1 MYKITFTILLS
12 LFFLKSFSQTVQ
24 RSACRE
30 CIKLSKNKK
39 ATVYISFRLNPDSSI
54 TKIQVVRSLCDAC
67 DKDALTIFSRLKF
80 DNLVG
85 DKPVD
90 LIHPIRV
97 LTN

>member
-12 LFFLKSFSQTVQ
+12 LFFLKSFSQTAQ

-30 CIKLSKNKK
+30 CIKSSKNKK

-67 DKDALTIFSRLKF
+67 DKDALKAFAKLRF
-80 DNLVG
+80 DNLVRQ
-85 DKPVD
+85 KPVD
-90 LIHPIRV
+90 LIHPLRV
-97 LTN
+97 LTE